1 MRTAGTL
8 PFVIGGAAFAHFI
21 EDAVRAPTPGSRTAL
36 LLAWGVVV
44 GAMALQGWTLLRS
57 DRKSG

>member
-1 MRTAGTL
+1 
-8 PFVIGGAAFAHFI
+8 VIGGAAFAHFI